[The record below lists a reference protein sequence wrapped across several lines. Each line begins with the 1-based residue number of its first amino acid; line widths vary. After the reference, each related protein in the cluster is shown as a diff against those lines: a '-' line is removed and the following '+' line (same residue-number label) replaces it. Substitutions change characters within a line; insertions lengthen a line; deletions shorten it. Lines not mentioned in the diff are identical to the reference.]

1 MYISIGFVI
10 LTIFYLLYVQFSPGM
25 GDIWYRNNQYYC
37 FKGAWNVMIFPL
49 QHSAMWNISM
59 WDINYFV
66 WIAFYIFI
74 IILHHLHQNYL
85 LHHHKHN

>member
-1 MYISIGFVI
+1 MYIPIGFLL
-10 LTIFYLLYVQFSPGM
+10 LTIVYLLYVQFSPGM
-25 GDIWYRNNQYYC
+25 GDIWY
-37 FKGAWNVMIFPL
+37 NVMIFPL

-74 IILHHLHQNYL
+74 IILHRLHQNYL
-85 LHHHKHN
+85 LPDKYN